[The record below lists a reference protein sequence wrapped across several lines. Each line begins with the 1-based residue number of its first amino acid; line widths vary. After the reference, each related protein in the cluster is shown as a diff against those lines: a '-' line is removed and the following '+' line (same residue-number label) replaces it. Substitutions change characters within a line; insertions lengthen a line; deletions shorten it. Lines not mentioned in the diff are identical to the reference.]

1 MLRRALLLTSPA
13 MLLAACTV
21 TKNGSTT
28 TIMIDTH
35 KVDTNGTAILQ
46 ALNSVLAAPSIAI
59 LLGSNLAIA
68 EAAVVAAQAA
78 LAAFDSL
85 TGGSLS
91 ATYDPTKAQATI
103 LSFISDTQQVL
114 SIVQQVL
121 PKISVSSTATSVGNY
136 IAAVQTLLAFLPVA
150 IGMASVSITAPPQ
163 MTEAQALQIA
173 TH

>member
-21 TKNGSTT
+21 TKNGSST
-28 TIMIDTH
+28 TITIDTH

-59 LLGSNLAIA
+59 LLGPNLAIA

-136 IAAVQTLLAFLPVA
+136 IAAV
-150 IGMASVSITAPPQ
+150 
-163 MTEAQALQIA
+163 
-173 TH
+173 

>member
-21 TKNGSTT
+21 TKNGSST
-28 TIMIDTH
+28 TITIDTH

-59 LLGSNLAIA
+59 LLGPNLAIA

-91 ATYDPTKAQATI
+91 ATYDPTNTTLAVFSFPWI
-103 LSFISDTQQVL
+103 LSTFCLSDMKL
-114 SIVQQVL
+114 
-121 PKISVSSTATSVGNY
+121 VSY
-136 IAAVQTLLAFLPVA
+136 
-150 IGMASVSITAPPQ
+150 
-163 MTEAQALQIA
+163 
-173 TH
+173 

>member
-28 TIMIDTH
+28 TITIDTH

-46 ALNSVLAAPSIAI
+46 ALNSVLAAPSIAV
-59 LLGSNLAIA
+59 LLGPNLAIA
-68 EAAVVAAQAA
+68 EAAVVAAQTA
-78 LAAFDSL
+78 LAAFDSI

-91 ATYDPTKAQATI
+91 ATYDPTKAQAPI
-103 LSFISDTQQVL
+103 LSFISDAQQVL
-114 SIVQQVL
+114 TVVQQIT
-121 PKISVSSTATSVGNY
+121 PKIGVSSVATSVGNY
-136 IAAVQTLLAFLPVA
+136 VAAVQALFSFLQVA
-150 IGMASVSITAPPQ
+150 IGLSSVSVTTLPH
-163 MTEAQALQIA
+163 MTEEQALYIA

>member
-28 TIMIDTH
+28 TITIDTH
-35 KVDTNGTAILQ
+35 KVDTNGTAVLQ

-59 LLGSNLAIA
+59 LLGPNLAIA

-103 LSFISDTQQVL
+103 LSFISDAQQVL
-114 SIVQQVL
+114 VVVQQTI
-121 PKISVSSTATSVGNY
+121 PKISTSNVATSVGNY
-136 IAAVQTLLAFLPVA
+136 IAAVQALFSFLQVA
-150 IGMASVSITAPPQ
+150 IGLSSVSVTAPPS

>member
-21 TKNGSTT
+21 TKNGSA
-28 TIMIDTH
+28 TITIDTH

-59 LLGSNLAIA
+59 LLGPNLAIA

-150 IGMASVSITAPPQ
+150 IGLASVSITAPPP
-163 MTEAQALQIA
+163 MSEEQALQIA